1 MAGVETSTIG
11 LQVGKPMDSVLLTP
25 AASPSYAAGK
35 LVFDS
40 DNDSLTF
47 FNSDSGVGMQVG
59 QEFWLRAKNVT
70 GSTIGNG
77 VPVYISGSDGSL
89 PTIAPAAGNADPNA
103 YTVGLTTESIAD
115 TVTGFVTTQ
124 GIVHGLDTSGFSN
137 GAILYA
143 HPTSAGVLTSTA
155 PTFPYFKSRVGVVAR
170 SHATLGQI
178 FVNPSTTTQ
187 RMISVRNPLIF
198 TKSDT
203 TLADVTGLSVNVLP
217 GVHAFEAVL
226 QLSASAIGGYKLA
239 IGGTATATALL
250 ARIVANNV
258 LTAVLNSAVTA
269 LGSAV
274 GAVAGTDIF
283 VRIFGTVVVSVAGT
297 LTIQFA
303 QNVASGASS
312 VLANSAFQVQVVA
325 N

>member
-1 MAGVETSTIG
+1 MYDPKIARIRLIPT
-11 LQVGKPMDSVLLTP
+11 
-25 AASPSYAAGK
+25 ASPSGSSGD
-35 LVFDS
+35 LVYDS
-40 DNDSLTF
+40 DNDCLTF
-47 FNSDSGVGMQVG
+47 YNSDTGLALQIG

-77 VPVYISGSDGSL
+77 VPVYISGSDGAL
-89 PTIAPAAGNADPNA
+89 PTIAPAVGNADPNA

-115 TVTGFVTTQ
+115 SVIGFVTTQ
-124 GIVHGLDTSGFSN
+124 GLVHGLDTSGFSN
-137 GAILYA
+137 GAILYT
-143 HPTSAGVLTSTA
+143 HPTSAGALTATA

-178 FVNPSTTTQ
+178 FVNPSTSAQ
-187 RMISVRNPLIF
+187 RMISVRNPSIF
-198 TKSDT
+198 TKAGDT

-269 LGSAV
+269 LGASV
-274 GAVAGTDIF
+274 SAVAGTDIF
-283 VRIFGTVVVSVAGT
+283 VRIFGTVVASVAGT

-303 QNVASGASS
+303 QSVASGASS
-312 VLANSAFQVQVVA
+312 VLANSAFQVQTVA